1 MMRYFRIEGED
12 MRLEYVRSFIG
23 VVNYKSFSLAA
34 KYLYLSQ
41 PTIST
46 HIKQLESE
54 LGVQLLV
61 RSTKD
66 IVLSE
71 EGRVFYPFALQLLE
85 TENQALEQLNR
96 NENEAGRVVSMAVSS
111 VPGNYMFPQ
120 FLASFRAKNM
130 DISFKVSEGDS
141 GNVLQKILNYDVE
154 IGIGGLTSGNDKIYS
169 EILFEDEIIL
179 ITPNQAKYRNLNG
192 EFPIE
197 QLRREWFVIRELG
210 SGTKTASENVE
221 EGLKLNHASLHVAA
235 QFESS
240 ELVRRAVE
248 AGGGVAFISRTAA
261 KESLDKQK
269 VLEFNFE
276 NVNTK
281 RHIYLMYHKD
291 RKLSVVSERTIE
303 ALRRYCAEKY
313 S

>member
-1 MMRYFRIEGED
+1 

-66 IVLSE
+66 ILLSE
-71 EGRVFYPFALQLLE
+71 EGRIFYPYALQLLE

-96 NENEAGRVVSMAVSS
+96 SEGESGKMVSIAVSS
-111 VPGNYMFPQ
+111 VPGYYMFPQ
-120 FLASFRAKNM
+120 FLSQFRAKNP
-130 DISFKVSEGDS
+130 DISFRVSEGDS
-141 GNVLQKILNYDVE
+141 GDVLQKILNYDVE
-154 IGIGGLTSGNDKIYS
+154 IGIGGLISGNDKIHS
-169 EILFEDEIIL
+169 EVLFEDEIIL
-179 ITPNQAKYRNLNG
+179 ITPNQARYRNLG
-192 EFPIE
+192 GYFPVDR
-197 QLRREWFVIRELG
+197 LKNEWFVIRELG
-210 SGTKTASENVE
+210 SGTKTVTENVE
-221 EGLKLNHASLHVAA
+221 EKLKLNPSSLRVAA
-235 QFESS
+235 QFDSS
-240 ELVRRAVE
+240 ELVRRTVE

-269 VLEFNFE
+269 ILKFSFE
-276 NVNTK
+276 DVNAQ
-281 RHIYLMYHKD
+281 RQIYLMYHKD
-291 RKLSVVSERTIE
+291 RKLSAASEQAIQ
-303 ALRRYCAEKY
+303 ALKGFCMERYR
-313 S
+313 

>member
-1 MMRYFRIEGED
+1 

-71 EGRVFYPFALQLLE
+71 EGRVFYPYALQLLE
-85 TENQALEQLNR
+85 TENRALEHLNR
-96 NENEAGRVVSMAVSS
+96 NENESSKTVSIAVSS
-111 VPGNYMFPQ
+111 VPGYYMFPQ
-120 FLASFRAKNM
+120 FLTWFRMKNAEVSFWIM
-130 DISFKVSEGDS
+130 EGDS

-154 IGIGGLTSGNDKIYS
+154 IGIGGLTSGNEKIYS
-169 EILFEDEIIL
+169 EVLFEDEIIL
-179 ITPNQAKYRNLNG
+179 ITPNHAKYRSLNG
-192 EFPIE
+192 HFPIE
-197 QLRREWFVIRELG
+197 QLRNEWFVIRELG

-240 ELVRRAVE
+240 ELVRRTVE

-261 KESLDKQK
+261 KESLDRQK
-269 VLEFNFE
+269 VLEFSFE
-276 NVNTK
+276 NVNAK
-281 RHIYLMYHKD
+281 RQIYLMYHRD
-291 RKLSVVSERTIE
+291 RNLSAATAHTIE
-303 ALRRYCAEKY
+303 ALRGFCAERY
-313 S
+313 SVS

>member
-1 MMRYFRIEGED
+1 

-85 TENQALEQLNR
+85 TENRAMEQLNR
-96 NENEAGRVVSMAVSS
+96 SESEAGKVVAMAVSS
-111 VPGNYMFPQ
+111 VPGNYMFPY
-120 FLASFRAKNM
+120 FLSYFRAKHA
-130 DISFKVSEGDS
+130 DVRFRISEGDS

-154 IGIGGLTSGNDKIYS
+154 IGIGGLTSGNEKIHS
-169 EILFEDEIIL
+169 EVLFEDEIVL
-179 ITPNQAKYRNLNG
+179 ITPNQGKYRNLNG
-192 EFPIE
+192 HFPIDR
-197 QLRREWFVIRELG
+197 LKNEWFVTRELG
-210 SGTKTASENVE
+210 SGTKTASEGVE
-221 EGLKLNHASLHVAA
+221 EGLKLKPSSLHVSA
-235 QFESS
+235 QLESS
-240 ELVRRAVE
+240 ELVRRTVE

-269 VLEFNFE
+269 VLVFTFE
-276 NVNTK
+276 NVNSR
-281 RHIYLMYHKD
+281 RHIYLMYHRD
-291 RKLSVVSERTIE
+291 RKLSAAADQTIQ
-303 ALRRYCAEKY
+303 ALRIFCREKY
-313 S
+313 GKRN

>member
-1 MMRYFRIEGED
+1 

-46 HIKQLESE
+46 HIKQLETE

-66 IVLSE
+66 IVLSD
-71 EGRVFYPFALQLLE
+71 EGRVFYPYALQLLE
-85 TENQALEQLNR
+85 TENRALEHLNR
-96 NENEAGRVVSMAVSS
+96 NENESGRTVSLAVSS
-111 VPGNYMFPQ
+111 VPGYYMFPQ
-120 FLASFRAKNM
+120 FLPWFRTKNR
-130 DISFKVSEGDS
+130 DVNFQISEGDS

-154 IGIGGLTSGNDKIYS
+154 IGIGGLTSGNEKIYS
-169 EILFEDEIIL
+169 EVLFEDEIIL
-179 ITPNQAKYRNLNG
+179 ITPNHAKYRNLNG
-192 EFPIE
+192 HFPIE
-197 QLRREWFVIRELG
+197 QLRNEWFVSRELG
-210 SGTKTASENVE
+210 SGTKNASENVE
-221 EGLKLNHASLHVAA
+221 ESLKLNPASLHVSA

-240 ELVRRAVE
+240 GLVRRTVE

-261 KESLDKQK
+261 KESLDRQK
-269 VLEFNFE
+269 VLEFSFE
-276 NVNTK
+276 NINAK

-291 RKLSVVSERTIE
+291 RHLSTATERTIE
-303 ALRRYCAEKY
+303 ALQRFCTERFPA

>member
-1 MMRYFRIEGED
+1 

-66 IVLSE
+66 ILLSE
-71 EGRVFYPFALQLLE
+71 EGRVFYPYALQLLE
-85 TENQALEQLNR
+85 TENQALEQLSR
-96 NENEAGRVVSMAVSS
+96 NESEAGRVVAIAVSS

-120 FLASFRAKNM
+120 FLSQFKVKNAGISFR
-130 DISFKVSEGDS
+130 VSEGDS

-154 IGIGGLTSGNDKIYS
+154 LGIGGLTSGSDKVHS
-169 EILFEDEIIL
+169 EVLFEDEIVL
-179 ITPNQAKYRNLNG
+179 ITPNKAKYRELNG
-192 EFPIE
+192 QFPIDK
-197 QLRREWFVIRELG
+197 LRNECFVMRELG
-210 SGTKTASENVE
+210 SGTKTAAENVE
-221 EGLKLNHASLHVAA
+221 EKLKLNHASLHVVA

-240 ELVRRAVE
+240 EPVRRTVE
-248 AGGGVAFISRTAA
+248 SGGGVAFISRTVV
-261 KESLDKQK
+261 KESLDRQK
-269 VLEFNFE
+269 ILEFSFE
-276 NVNTK
+276 NVDA
-281 RHIYLMYHKD
+281 RRQIYLMYHKD
-291 RKLSVVSERTIE
+291 RKLSAASEHTIQ
-303 ALRRYCAEKY
+303 ALRRFCAEKY
-313 S
+313 GK